1 MTSRILQEALKQG
14 NQKKK
19 VIAAFNQLMDFIE
32 LHFTL
37 RLNTYGVDVLSRVQ
51 TYHQGVKSFVKGT
64 SQWKKVNDE
73 EKEVYEAN
81 KLINDYESPN
91 KDAEVLEKYKTYVKS
106 EDRIFKISKLL
117 TYAHP
122 EAEIPPPGLMTEF
135 GVIVMEE
142 IVACTGCRPKVARH
156 LKMGSLVDAK
166 PGFNPHAITK
176 DDKTIEEDVDGDKIW
191 RRVNPNLPPLEKA
204 CVHQIE
210 NKSAFCKENCE
221 EQCIPEG

>member
-19 VIAAFNQLMDFIE
+19 VIAAFNQLMEYIE

-81 KLINDYESPN
+81 KLNAIP
-91 KDAEVLEKYKTYVKS
+91 KYART
-106 EDRIFKISKLL
+106 
-117 TYAHP
+117 
-122 EAEIPPPGLMTEF
+122 IP
-135 GVIVMEE
+135 
-142 IVACTGCRPKVARH
+142 
-156 LKMGSLVDAK
+156 
-166 PGFNPHAITK
+166 
-176 DDKTIEEDVDGDKIW
+176 
-191 RRVNPNLPPLEKA
+191 
-204 CVHQIE
+204 
-210 NKSAFCKENCE
+210 
-221 EQCIPEG
+221 